1 MTYCCQYPKSVL
13 LNNYQTDLSVIFLIP
28 LSPVRF
34 ILYSTW
40 HFFKA
45 WNFIARPPSLIS
57 LLSCALCSP
66 LSIENE
72 SWIVDWLTGRWIEI
86 LSEWWHSLMFF
97 FSAHDGDFFPL
108 FLKVKI
114 YCVSFFPFIFALE
127 PLVEINLSGST
138 GFIRLCVYCTNGIFF
153 WLFCSYLFMP
163 WYGNVSVCMSLCLS
177 VQLAHLSCGDVL

>member
-1 MTYCCQYPKSVL
+1 MINDILLSISIWKSVL
-13 LNNYQTDLSVIFLIP
+13 LNNHPTDLSVLFFVFFLIP

-40 HFFKA
+40 HFLKE
-45 WNFIARPPSLIS
+45 WNFIARPPTLIS

-97 FSAHDGDFFPL
+97 SSAHDSDFFPL
-108 FLKVKI
+108 FLKVKT
-114 YCVSFFPFIFALE
+114 YCVFF
-127 PLVEINLSGST
+127 LSLH
-138 GFIRLCVYCTNGIFF
+138 LCTWTIGWNK
-153 WLFCSYLFMP
+153 
-163 WYGNVSVCMSLCLS
+163 SVW
-177 VQLAHLSCGDVL
+177 VHWVH